1 MGGGMRQDVTRTT
14 LAVLF
19 IGGMIVACLWVL
31 RPFLPAIAWAMTLV
45 VATWPLLLRV
55 QGRLGGR
62 RGLAVLAMTLMLLV
76 ALIVPFWVA
85 AAAVLTHIDRL
96 TELVRSIL
104 SLQVPPP
111 PAWVSGL
118 PVVGAE
124 AAAAWSRFSTSGV
137 RELGPLLTPYAA
149 LGTRWFAAAAGSVG
163 GMVVHL
169 LLTLIVAAILYS
181 RGEAGAALVLR
192 FGRTL
197 GGEEGERAVRIAAGA
212 IRGVALGVVVT
223 AVVQSAVGGAGLAA
237 VGVPFAGL
245 LTGLMFMLCLAQ
257 IGPGPVLI
265 PAVGWYYYAGN
276 PLWATLLLAVTVFVI
291 GLESVLRPVLIRKG
305 ADLPLLLI
313 LAGVIGG
320 LISFGLLGIFI
331 GPTVLA
337 VAYRLVE
344 AWMGAAEERSGGGV
358 GKVG

>member
-1 MGGGMRQDVTRTT
+1 MRQDVTRTT

-19 IGGMIVACLWVL
+19 IGGLILACLWVL

-55 QGRLGGR
+55 QDRVGGR
-62 RGLAVLAMTLMLLV
+62 RGVAVLVMTLMLLV

-85 AAAVLTHIDRL
+85 AAAVLTHIGQL
-96 TELVRSIL
+96 TDLVRNIL

-111 PAWVSGL
+111 PAWLAAL
-118 PVVGAE
+118 PVVGGE
-124 AAAAWSRFSTSGV
+124 AAAAWGQFSASGV

-149 LGTRWFAAAAGSVG
+149 LATRWFAAAAGSVG
-163 GMVVHL
+163 GMVVHF
-169 LLTLIVAAILYS
+169 LLTLIVAAILYA
-181 RGEAGAALVLR
+181 RGEAGAAVVLR
-192 FGRTL
+192 FGRAL
-197 GGEEGERAVRIAAGA
+197 GGAEGERAVRIAGGA
-212 IRGVALGVVVT
+212 IRSVALGVVVT
-223 AVVQSAVGGAGLAA
+223 AVVQSALGGVGLAVA
-237 VGVPFAGL
+237 GVPFAGL

-265 PAVGWYYYAGN
+265 PAVAWYYYAGN

-291 GLESVLRPVLIRKG
+291 GLESVLRPFLIRRG

-337 VAYRLVE
+337 VTYRLVE
-344 AWMGAAEERSGGGV
+344 AWMGSTEMRLPAEGPAGPPAR
-358 GKVG
+358 